1 MKSAPPPP
9 SVFRPGEHRREV
21 MDELIDDPY
30 FVREKFP
37 EPTVCSDCGA
47 VFHEGRWQWTT
58 KPENAHLTRCPAC
71 SRIHDELPAGYLTL
85 EGEFLQAHKDELL
98 EIARNLEAR
107 EKAEHPLQRIMA
119 ITEEDGKVTITTT
132 ALNLAR
138 GIGEALK
145 HAYKGELQLHY
156 SPGEYLL
163 RAEWRR

>member
-9 SVFRPGEHRREV
+9 STFRPGEHRREV

-30 FVREKFP
+30 FVREKFH
-37 EPTVCSDCGA
+37 EPTICSDCGA

-145 HAYKGELQLHY
+145 HAYHGELQLHY